1 MTFDASQPANT
12 TKIRNL
18 GTVIR
23 PNWEAIE
30 QGDDSF
36 IPYSL
41 NLYDRSNGPP
51 PASDDPDYLEAAYKL
66 YCKQDDEGNPELFAR
81 NILDSGAANNPVQL
95 SYGSILRAV
104 GGTSNNGETFLPGG
118 ISVKFGRSSANGQTD
133 ITYSSLS
140 LNDFNNACF
149 LVVSTPIEASG
160 SGLADTYIYTRP
172 HPSTPLTTFRALGV
186 LRTSLSAVSVT
197 FQFVAIGY

>member
-1 MTFDASQPANT
+1 MTFDATQPANS

-51 PASDDPDYLEAAYKL
+51 PSSADPDYLETAYKL
-66 YCKQDDEGNPELFAR
+66 YCKQDAEGNPELFGR
-81 NILDSGAANNPVQL
+81 NVIDSGATNNQVQL
-95 SYGSILRAV
+95 SYGAILRAV
-104 GGTSNNGETFLPGG
+104 GGTSTNGESYFPGG
-118 ISVKFGRSSANGQTD
+118 MSVKFGRSSANGQTD

-140 LNDFNNACF
+140 LNDFKNACF
-149 LVVSTPIEASG
+149 LVVSTPLESSG
-160 SGLADTYIYTRP
+160 ATVANTYIYTRP

-186 LRTSLSAVSVT
+186 LRTSLSAISVT